1 MLVAIDGP
9 VGAGKST
16 VARAVAAR
24 LGFTYLDTGA
34 MYRCVA
40 LARLQD
46 ELADRK
52 RTLDELR
59 IDFEGD
65 RVLLGSSDSTEAI
78 RTPEVSQR
86 ASVVAT
92 DPEVREHL
100 VERQR
105 GLTQRGDWVAEGRD
119 IGTVVRPDAELKV
132 FLTASDEERAG
143 RRAAQTGRGLA
154 EELADLRERDERDR
168 TREASPLVK
177 ADDAVELDTTGL
189 AFDEVVERIAR
200 MAEDVRTGTPVAEAA
215 PQQSE
220 ST

>member
-40 LARLQD
+40 LAQIQD

-52 RTLDELR
+52 RTLEELR

-92 DPEVREHL
+92 DPEVREQL

-143 RRAAQTGRGLA
+143 RRAAQTGRSIE

-200 MAEDVRTGTPVAEAA
+200 MAQDVRAGTPAAEAA
-215 PQQSE
+215 PQQAE
-220 ST
+220 NT

>member
-16 VARAVAAR
+16 VARAVAAH

-40 LARLQD
+40 LARVQD
-46 ELADRK
+46 ESADRT
-52 RTLDELR
+52 RPVEELA
-59 IDFEGD
+59 IDFEGT
-65 RVLLGSSDSTEAI
+65 RVFLDDMDATDVI
-78 RTPEVSQR
+78 RTPAVSQR
-86 ASVVAT
+86 ASEVAT
-92 DPEVREHL
+92 DPAVRENL

-105 GLTQRGDWVAEGRD
+105 ALTRRGDWVAEGRD

-143 RRAAQTGRGLA
+143 RRAAQTGRTLQ

-168 TREASPLVK
+168 TREASPLRQ
-177 ADDAVELDTTGL
+177 ADDAVLVDTTGL
-189 AFDEVVERIAR
+189 SFDEVVTRIA
-200 MAEDVRTGTPVAEAA
+200 ELVDDVRGPATTPKDPA
-215 PQQSE
+215 S
-220 ST
+220 

>member
-16 VARAVAAR
+16 VARAVAQR

-40 LARLQD
+40 LAAIDD
-46 ELADRK
+46 ESADRV
-52 RTLDELR
+52 RPVAELQ
-59 IDFEGD
+59 IDFAGD
-65 RVLLGSSDSTEAI
+65 AVMLDHADVTAAI

-86 ASVVAT
+86 ASQVAT
-92 DPEVREHL
+92 DVAVREAL

-105 GLTQRGDWVAEGRD
+105 KLTARGDWVAEGRD

-132 FLTASDEERAG
+132 FLTASDEERAA
-143 RRAAQTGRGLA
+143 RRAAQTGRPVA

-168 TREASPLVK
+168 TREASPLRR
-177 ADDAVELDTTGL
+177 AEDAVEVDTTGL
-189 AFDEVVERIAR
+189 PFDAVVERIA
-200 MAEDVRTGTPVAEAA
+200 ALVEEARA
-215 PQQSE
+215 
-220 ST
+220 

>member
-40 LARLQD
+40 LAQIQD
-46 ELADRK
+46 EASDLK
-52 RTLDELR
+52 RTTEDLR

-65 RVLLGSSDSTEAI
+65 RVLLGSADATEAI

-92 DPEVREHL
+92 DPEVREQL
-100 VERQR
+100 VDRQR

-143 RRAAQTGRGLA
+143 RRAAQTGRSLE

-200 MAEDVRTGTPVAEAA
+200 MAEDVRAGTPATGTA
-215 PQQSE
+215 PQQAE
-220 ST
+220 NA

>member
-16 VARAVAAR
+16 VARAVAAH

-40 LARLQD
+40 LARVQD
-46 ELADRK
+46 ESADRA
-52 RTLDELR
+52 RPVEELA
-59 IDFEGD
+59 IDFEGE
-65 RVLLGSSDSTEAI
+65 RVFLDDMDATETI
-78 RTPEVSQR
+78 RTPAVSQR
-86 ASVVAT
+86 ASEVAT
-92 DPEVREHL
+92 DPAVRENL

-105 GLTQRGDWVAEGRD
+105 ALTQRGDWVAEGRD

-143 RRAAQTGRGLA
+143 RRAAQTGRTLE

-168 TREASPLVK
+168 TREASPLRQ
-177 ADDAVELDTTGL
+177 ADDAVLVDTTGL
-189 AFDEVVERIAR
+189 SFDEVVTRIAQLVD
-200 MAEDVRTGTPVAEAA
+200 DVRAGATTPEGPA
-215 PQQSE
+215 
-220 ST
+220 